1 MSYFAWLLAVDLDQL
16 AVIASLPI
24 TLKPCSVNPIWNN
37 SHLIS
42 GSESR
47 PAAPRPPSSLKQRAT
62 VDLSLTCSVPSV
74 IEIHSEGA
82 GLVSSLPGG
91 RRAVFVV
98 GVDVV
103 VVHILPSQHG
113 GTWWAAHRGGYK
125 CIDKRGPSILHNP
138 PGFVHHL

>member
-16 AVIASLPI
+16 AVIPSFPI
-24 TLKPCSVNPIWNN
+24 TLNPCSVNPVRNN

-47 PAAPRPPSSLKQRAT
+47 PPTPHPPSSLKQRAT

-74 IEIHSEGA
+74 IEIHGKGA
-82 GLVSSLPGG
+82 GLVSSLPGR
-91 RRAVFVV
+91 RRAVLVV

-113 GTWWAAHRGGYK
+113 GT
-125 CIDKRGPSILHNP
+125 
-138 PGFVHHL
+138 